1 MPDDVHVCRD
11 INNKIDSCQDYGT
24 PCIGEGMGGHPGSFT
39 DIYVKDGDKCLTACG
54 KKIESKD
61 SYIEYNFYMNL
72 FDNTKNLPE
81 YLKKFREFLPKFY
94 RNDSCKKE
102 WEEGEQF
109 WLWGPEKKRANY
121 FVFENIKSSVGKN
134 AKTLDF
140 KLGKKTAFKFDK
152 GSFGNV
158 RHIILDS
165 DMSRS
170 KSQGFRLE
178 GATDGKEIVEEAK
191 KNKKISGWF
200 HTTPQDVG
208 KKQTNSALYTLH
220 ANFVWNKFIENKEQA
235 SSLKQQLN
243 ELDDKFVM
251 PNMEAETKNEESIG
265 FIGSSILIVKGDGG
279 IKFKLIDFAHP
290 FWSHPTMSKNQHH
303 KEVVLNYN
311 EGLKMFIEIYNKWYN
326 DKYFDEPPPMPAAP
340 PAPVPTVP
348 APVPTV
354 PVSAPPP
361 SVPSP
366 VTPPVG
372 GKRRTKKKKRRK
384 RKKRKTKRKRKR
396 K

>member
-1 MPDDVHVCRD
+1 M
-11 INNKIDSCQDYGT
+11 
-24 PCIGEGMGGHPGSFT
+24 
-39 DIYVKDGDKCLTACG
+39 
-54 KKIESKD
+54 
-61 SYIEYNFYMNL
+61 
-72 FDNTKNLPE
+72 
-81 YLKKFREFLPKFY
+81 
-94 RNDSCKKE
+94 
-102 WEEGEQF
+102 
-109 WLWGPEKKRANY
+109 
-121 FVFENIKSSVGKN
+121 GKN

-326 DKYFDEPPPMPAAP
+326 DKYFDEPPPMPAAAPPVPTAPVSAPPVPTAPVSAPPAPVP
-340 PAPVPTVP
+340 PAPVPT
-348 APVPTV
+348 APVPTAPV
-354 PVSAPPP
+354 PTAPVSAPP
-361 SVPSP
+361 VPTP
-366 VTPPVG
+366 VAPPVG